1 MSEIILPTITLKTAI
16 LAREK
21 GFAEKTSK
29 YVIAYSEGDY
39 TYGTCNK
46 ETNFNE
52 QGGSSYGDK
61 IYSVPTQALL
71 QEWLREKHKIHIAVD
86 GLYRKNVMVAYT
98 YDICQQGKNPY
109 TEGIHSVQTFP
120 TYKEAM
126 EDALQAALRKL

>member
-1 MSEIILPTITLKTAI
+1 MSEIILPTITPKTAI

-29 YVIAYSEGDY
+29 YMVAYSEGDY
-39 TYGTCNK
+39 AYGTCNK
-46 ETNFNE
+46 EENFNE
-52 QGGSSYGDK
+52 KGMSSYGDK

-71 QEWLREKHKIHIAVD
+71 QEWLREKHKIHIAVN
-86 GLYRKNVMVAYT
+86 GLYKKDIMVAYT

-120 TYKEAM
+120 TYMEAM